1 MNKALQKVMIAGIG
15 GASLG
20 TEIAKC
26 LTLAGNYR
34 LFGCDISPTA
44 YGLYDKQFE
53 STYAVDSDN
62 YIDSV
67 MAACRKA
74 GCTWLLPGGEQ
85 PMQLLGQVNARL
97 EENGIRLIAN
107 SAGIVELFSNKAETF
122 AALARH
128 NVPVPRTRIVRCE
141 EDVAEV
147 GLPCIVKPA
156 TGSGGSVSVF
166 FAMTA
171 EEAMIYADFIRRGES
186 EPIAQEYIDIEEG
199 EFTIGVLSLPDGSV
213 AGSVALKRAMDA
225 KLSVSYRGRGGL
237 ISSGYS
243 QGHIDDYPELR
254 DQAEH
259 IARSIGSRGPLNI
272 QGRVRDGVLI
282 PFEINPRFSASTYLR
297 ALAGFNEVDI
307 MLRFMAHGERPGALD
322 VKPGWYLRSL
332 TETFVPDDQIK

>member
-1 MNKALQKVMIAGIG
+1 MNKAPLKVMIAGIG

-20 TEIAKC
+20 TEIAKS

-34 LFGCDISPTA
+34 LFGCDISLTA

-53 STYAVDSDN
+53 ATYTVDSDN

-67 MAACRKA
+67 VAVCREA

-85 PMQLLGQVNARL
+85 PMQLLGQAQSAL
-97 EENGIRLIAN
+97 EENGIRLVAN
-107 SAGIVELFSNKAETF
+107 SAGIVERFSDKAETF

-128 NVPVPRTRIVRCE
+128 NIPAPRTRVVRSE
-141 EDVAEV
+141 EDVDAV

-166 FAMTA
+166 FAVTA

-186 EPIAQEYIDIEEG
+186 EPIAQEYIDIDEG

-225 KLSVSYRGRGGL
+225 KLSVSYKGRGGL

-259 IARSIGSRGPLNI
+259 IARSIGSHGPLNI
-272 QGRVRDGVLI
+272 QGRVREGVLI

-297 ALAGFNEVDI
+297 ALAGFNEADI
-307 MLRFMAHGERPGALD
+307 MLRFMACGERPGPLHITR
-322 VKPGWYLRSL
+322 GWYLRSL
-332 TETFVPDDQIK
+332 TENFVPDDQIK